1 MLRLSVKDLKKG
13 MIVAQ
18 SIYNNHGGSYL
29 VRGSA
34 ITPEYIRQLQKIG
47 IPTVNVTSEDPN
59 FQLLPPEDVVQ
70 ETTRIDAIQHVFEA
84 FQSIEQ
90 EGRLDAEAMERVSDN
105 ILIDL
110 IQRKENLIQLTDI
123 RLHDTYTF
131 AHSVN
136 VAILS
141 AMLGLHCHYTKKDL
155 TLLTLGALLHDLGK
169 IGIPAEILTK
179 NTRLTDEEFA
189 TIKQHPE
196 LGAKRIHEMDHILP
210 STSLLAA
217 IAREHHEHIDGRGY
231 PRGVKGDDLH
241 RFARIVAIADV
252 YDALTSERPYK
263 RAYTPNIA
271 YNIMKNIDT
280 GQFDETLIDIFFN
293 NVAIYPVGTIMK
305 TRWGF
310 AIVKANSF
318 GKTQAPTV
326 VLFASLDGRLL
337 SCPETID
344 LSEEP
349 DGTDAID
356 MVYADNELRHF
367 IHALD
372 IDPADY
378 LKEDSPS
385 RA

>member
-47 IPTVNVTSEDPN
+47 IPTVNVTSADPN

-217 IAREHHEHIDGRGY
+217 IAREHHEHVDGRGY
-231 PRGVKGDDLH
+231 PRGLDGEKIH
-241 RFARIVAIADV
+241 RFAKIVAIADV

-263 RAYTPNIA
+263 RAYTPNVA
-271 YNIMKNIDT
+271 YNIMKNVNI
-280 GQFDETLIDIFFN
+280 GQFDETLLDIFFN
-293 NVAIYPVGTIMK
+293 NVAIYPVGTILK
-305 TRWGF
+305 TTWGY
-310 AIVKANSF
+310 AIVKQCEF
-318 GKTQAPTV
+318 GKTESPTII
-326 VLFASLDGRLL
+326 LFADLEGKVLKE
-337 SCPETID
+337 PITIHLAD
-344 LSEEP
+344 DP
-349 DGTDAID
+349 RGTKAIQ
-356 MVYADNELRHF
+356 MVIADNELRHF
-367 IHALD
+367 IHSLSV
-372 IDPADY
+372 DPSIY
-378 LKEDSPS
+378 LQE
-385 RA
+385 A

>member
-47 IPTVNVTSEDPN
+47 IPTVNVTSADPN

-84 FQSIEQ
+84 FQSVEQ

-217 IAREHHEHIDGRGY
+217 IAPQLERQHQRAGAQLLHVVS
-231 PRGVKGDDLH
+231 GVAQAALATAGQHQVPARARKRAGHKAAQPAALARLHDVCDLALPLFCVH
-241 RFARIVAIADV
+241 NNLPVLPQTRDAPSEPRIV
-252 YDALTSERPYK
+252 
-263 RAYTPNIA
+263 
-271 YNIMKNIDT
+271 
-280 GQFDETLIDIFFN
+280 
-293 NVAIYPVGTIMK
+293 
-305 TRWGF
+305 
-310 AIVKANSF
+310 
-318 GKTQAPTV
+318 
-326 VLFASLDGRLL
+326 
-337 SCPETID
+337 
-344 LSEEP
+344 
-349 DGTDAID
+349 
-356 MVYADNELRHF
+356 
-367 IHALD
+367 
-372 IDPADY
+372 
-378 LKEDSPS
+378 
-385 RA
+385 

>member
-47 IPTVNVTSEDPN
+47 IPTVNVTSADPS

-84 FQSIEQ
+84 FQSVEQ

-217 IAREHHEHIDGRGY
+217 IAREHHEHVDGRGY
-231 PRGVKGDDLH
+231 PRGLDGEKIH
-241 RFARIVAIADV
+241 RFAKIVAIADV

-263 RAYTPNIA
+263 RAYTPNVA
-271 YNIMKNIDT
+271 YNIMKNVNI
-280 GQFDETLIDIFFN
+280 GQFDETLLDIFFN
-293 NVAIYPVGTIMK
+293 NVAIYPVGTILK
-305 TRWGF
+305 TTWGY
-310 AIVKANSF
+310 AIVKQSEL
-318 GKTQAPTV
+318 GKTESPTII
-326 VLFASLDGRLL
+326 LFADLEGKVLKE
-337 SCPETID
+337 PITID
-344 LSEEP
+344 LADDP
-349 DGTDAID
+349 LGTKAIQ
-356 MVYADNELRHF
+356 MVIADNELRHF
-367 IHALD
+367 IHSLS
-372 IDPADY
+372 IDPSIY
-378 LKEDSPS
+378 LQE
-385 RA
+385 A